1 MPLRPVTELM
11 SAALEGKYAVG
22 YFESW
27 SFDSLQGV
35 IDAAEESRSP
45 MIIGF
50 NGEFMS
56 SARRRGQERIEWY
69 GALGKAAAESASV
82 PCAFIFNE
90 CTQDTW
96 VRRAI
101 TAGFNL
107 VMPIPAEG
115 ESDAGYTARTRAI
128 VELAHAHGVAVEGEL
143 GELPVGVQDGGEL
156 TSPEQAA
163 QFVAETGVDLLAI
176 SAGNVHVLLHGRKA
190 LDLERVQALRAA
202 LDTPLVLHGGTG
214 IDGESLTRAIALGI
228 AKVNFG
234 TYLKQHYLDVVRRA
248 LESTESNPHRL
259 LGMGEYDD
267 VMVAGRNAVREAV
280 LARIDLLGCRG
291 RAVHH
296 G

>member
-1 MPLRPVTELM
+1 MA
-11 SAALEGKYAVG
+11 AALEGKYAVG

-27 SFDSLQGV
+27 NFESLQGV

-56 SARRRGQERIEWY
+56 SDKRTAKERIAWY
-69 GALGKAAAESASV
+69 GALGKAAAESAGV

-90 CTQDTW
+90 CTRDAW
-96 VRRAI
+96 VRQAI

-115 ESDAGYTARTRAI
+115 EAVEEDGPSYAARTRAL

-143 GELPVGVQDGGEL
+143 GELPFGAEGGGAL

-163 QFVAETGVDLLAI
+163 RFVDETGVDLLAI
-176 SAGNVHVLLHGRKA
+176 SAGNVHVLLQGRKA
-190 LDLERVQALRAA
+190 LDLERVRQLRAA
-202 LDTPLVLHGGTG
+202 VETPLVLHGGTG
-214 IDGESLTRAIALGI
+214 IDGESLQSAIALGI

-234 TYLKQHYLDVVRRA
+234 TYLKQHYLAAVRRA
-248 LESTESNPHRL
+248 LASTEPNPHRL
-259 LGMGEYDD
+259 LGMGEHDD
-267 VMVAGRNAVREAV
+267 VMVAGRMAVRDAV

-291 RAVHH
+291 KAVDH